1 MARRMIRARRASPY
15 LLYLVI
21 AFAILMVAGWILAAW
36 MYTDKE
42 DALRKVFGEKT
53 LRATKDTT
61 ALWNDLL
68 QKYKDDGTTLVN
80 IIENKDERANV
91 YRKEIQ
97 RLTERL
103 TGDPFTNQYGE
114 ELRQSVSDVLKATSN
129 MLITTEQELQR
140 SYAVG
145 RQAPPADVRPTSMV
159 TAIRALVQR
168 VDALGRQIQQD
179 DVAIND
185 LKAQIKGLSDQLQTA
200 QGEHKRQVAQLQ
212 QDLQDEKARLTKA
225 RQSAEDMAKTIKEDN
240 KRLQDRLLEERRAH
254 AKEQNKLKS
263 EITKL
268 QNHLKD
274 LSEVVK
280 RFREVPTETG
290 VDGRIVSVAQQ
301 EQVAY
306 GDLGKDD
313 GVLLGMTFSI
323 FGPNELGKTEPTPK
337 AECRIVKIM
346 DNACELRIYEIQG
359 DNPVVAGDVLHNPVY
374 DRQRRM
380 RFVLV
385 GKMDTDGD
393 GFDDSEELKA
403 LIQEFGGRIDPE
415 LTVQSDFLVVGEEPP
430 VPAPPAP
437 DASPQEIQEYE
448 QSRRKF
454 ITYTEAK
461 ARAENFSIPI
471 LNLNRFL
478 GLVGIAGQ
486 T

>member
-1 MARRMIRARRASPY
+1 MARRMIRARHASPY
-15 LLYLVI
+15 MLYLVI
-21 AFAILMVAGWILAAW
+21 AFAILTVAGWILAAW
-36 MYTDKE
+36 MYTEKE
-42 DALRKVFGEKT
+42 DTLRKVFGEQT
-53 LRATKDTT
+53 LRTTKDTT

-68 QKYKDDGTTLVN
+68 QTYKDDGSTLVE
-80 IIENKDERANV
+80 IIESKEERANV
-91 YRKEIQ
+91 FRNEIQ
-97 RLTERL
+97 HLAERL
-103 TGDPFTNQYGE
+103 SGDPLTNQYGE
-114 ELRQSVSDVLKATSN
+114 ELRQSVADVLKATN
-129 MLITTEQELQR
+129 DMLITTEQELQR
-140 SYAVG
+140 SYTVG
-145 RQAPPADVRPTSMV
+145 RKAPPADVRPTSMV

-185 LKAQIKGLSDQLQTA
+185 LKAQIKGLNDQLQTA
-200 QGEHKRQVAQLQ
+200 QAEHKRQVAQVQ
-212 QDLQDEKARLTKA
+212 QELQDEKERLTKA
-225 RQSAEDMAKTIKEDN
+225 RQSAEDTAKTIKEDN
-240 KRLQDRLLEERRAH
+240 KRLQDRMLQDQRAH
-254 AKEQNKLKS
+254 AKEVDELKS
-263 EITKL
+263 EVTKL

-301 EQVAY
+301 EQVAF
-306 GDLGKDD
+306 GDLGKKD

-323 FGPNELGKTEPTPK
+323 FGPGELGKTEPTPK

-415 LTVQSDFLVVGEEPP
+415 LTVQADFLVVGEEPP

-437 DASPQEIQEYE
+437 AASPQEVQAYQ
-448 QSRRKF
+448 QSRQKF
-454 ITYTEAK
+454 IAYTEAK